1 MNQQTVVDMGTD
13 RDTIH
18 SGVAM
23 HSDSRNTALTGQV
36 TLEHSNLA
44 DPSAGVDAQS
54 TTAKPDHDTLQS
66 PKNTPLNAESGNEH
80 PVETRGT
87 SGTSI
92 DIGSEKAVDSIN
104 TSQDED
110 FTIHSADD
118 LSNGAPRGNIS
129 THTGFPEAGRSTVLL
144 TNFDIEGPDGEQQ
157 SDTVHLT
164 GFKLHILTFGLTLA
178 AMLMMLN
185 ASIVATVSVTM
196 TCDDLN

>member
-13 RDTIH
+13 RDAIH

-23 HSDSRNTALTGQV
+23 NSDSRNTALTGQV

-92 DIGSEKAVDSIN
+92 DIGSEKAVDSIEHAS
-104 TSQDED
+104 SQ
-110 FTIHSADD
+110 
-118 LSNGAPRGNIS
+118 GATAANVRGNAADGKA
-129 THTGFPEAGRSTVLL
+129 TYHTLFHPYSGIT
-144 TNFDIEGPDGEQQ
+144 
-157 SDTVHLT
+157 
-164 GFKLHILTFGLTLA
+164 
-178 AMLMMLN
+178 
-185 ASIVATVSVTM
+185 
-196 TCDDLN
+196 